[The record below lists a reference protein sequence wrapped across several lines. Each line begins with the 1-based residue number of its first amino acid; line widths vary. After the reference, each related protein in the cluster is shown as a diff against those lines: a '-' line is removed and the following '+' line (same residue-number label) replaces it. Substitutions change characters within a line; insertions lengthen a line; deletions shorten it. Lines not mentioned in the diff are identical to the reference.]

1 MRVVA
6 DTNVVVSGLLWHG
19 PSRRILDLA
28 RAKTLELS
36 TSAELISELRDVLE
50 RPGDHHLL
58 DLGQFRDCIVL
69 TARKFLDEL
78 GVED

>member
-28 RAKTLELS
+28 RAGTFELFTS
-36 TSAELISELRDVLE
+36 TELLSELRDVLE
-50 RPGDHHLL
+50 RPKFASRLSRADVLKAREFL
-58 DLGQFRDCIVL
+58 DDLG
-69 TARKFLDEL
+69 L
-78 GVED
+78 GD